1 LLKIVSRSG
10 WTRGKSR
17 AGRAGERAKSRARP
31 APDWQDKVLHAR
43 LTAGDAVLMG
53 SDAPPGRYEEP
64 KGFSVSLQLKDA
76 ADAERIFARW
86 PKMAPC
92 ACRWTR
98 HSGRNASGSLRH
110 PVDGQL

>member
-1 LLKIVSRSG
+1 
-10 WTRGKSR
+10 
-17 AGRAGERAKSRARP
+17 
-31 APDWQDKVLHAR
+31 
-43 LTAGDAVLMG
+43 VLMG
-53 SDAPPGRYEEP
+53 SDAPPRRYEEP